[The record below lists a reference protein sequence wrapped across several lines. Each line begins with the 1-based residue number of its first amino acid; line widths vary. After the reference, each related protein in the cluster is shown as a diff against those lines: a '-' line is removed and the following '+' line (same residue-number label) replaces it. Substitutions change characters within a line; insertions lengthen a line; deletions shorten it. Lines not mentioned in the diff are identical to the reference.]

1 MGAAMLDRFSE
12 SYAQARERFLKLVR
26 NHGNSART
34 YVEPGSGPDG
44 EELATDVAWFGD
56 PRAEAVMV
64 MTSATHGV
72 EGFCG
77 SAAQLDF
84 LMNGGA
90 ANLPDNTATLL
101 VHAIN
106 PYGFAWLRRVTQ
118 EGVDLNRN
126 SVDFNDPPQNPEYAR
141 LSDVFR
147 PKRPGSAEAAESEAV
162 LAKYRAEVGEAA
174 FAEVR
179 SAGQYVDPQGIFYGG
194 SGPTWSRS
202 TMQQLIADFDLRARK
217 QVGIIDYHTGLGPH
231 GYGEPICGSRPSE
244 PGAARAYRW
253 YGDSLTEPMKG
264 TSTSVVIPGLVQ
276 YIWLRELGPDAITFI
291 ALEFGTYAGPEK
303 EAAVNAEQWLHISG
317 ELPFDSREAQAI
329 KAGMRRAFYPDT
341 PAWKEMVLSRSRQVI
356 RQTLEGLSNE
366 LAGKASP

>member
-90 ANLPDNTATLL
+90 ANLPDNTAALL
-101 VHAIN
+101 VQAIN

-202 TMQQLIADFDLRARK
+202 TMQQFIADFDLRARK
-217 QVGIIDYHTGLGPH
+217 QVGVIDYHTGLGPH

-244 PGAARAYRW
+244 PGAARAYRSTN
-253 YGDSLTEPMKG
+253 GSTPSSSVTRRNRASRPRRSPMSAPGICAPRSSARKIYTPR
-264 TSTSVVIPGLVQ
+264 TSARCMSGSTTLPGASTR
-276 YIWLRELGPDAITFI
+276 WRTATRRP
-291 ALEFGTYAGPEK
+291 
-303 EAAVNAEQWLHISG
+303 
-317 ELPFDSREAQAI
+317 
-329 KAGMRRAFYPDT
+329 MRRTAAAAKPT
-341 PAWKEMVLSRSRQVI
+341 
-356 RQTLEGLSNE
+356 GLPS
-366 LAGKASP
+366 